1 MSAPPLPNVFRST
14 RTVARFSAQRTLRS
28 KKLPLALAS
37 TLLLVFTIVASRYA
51 ATSADP
57 ARVMELGTRWGFF
70 GLLAYLLPFLFTSG
84 NIAEEVE
91 GRTFVF
97 LASRSVGRVPIVLG
111 KYISSV
117 GFSVATLLVGL
128 LLLHLG
134 VYASSPA
141 ALVDALPE
149 TGRAAGALLLLTL
162 FYGGV
167 CSFWG
172 AVIPEAGGIVA
183 TLHLAILEFLFG
195 WMPGVFRLLSMSFMA
210 RQLAGL
216 EKGGLMVET
225 VPTVEPLAA
234 ASMLVA
240 ATAALVIATCV
251 AVQLSE
257 YRFSK
262 A

>member
-1 MSAPPLPNVFRST
+1 MSSSPQQNAFTST
-14 RTVARFSAQRTLRS
+14 LTVARFSARRTLRG
-28 KKLPLALAS
+28 KKLGLALVS
-37 TLLLVFTIVASRYA
+37 TILVVGTVIVSRYA
-51 ATSADP
+51 ASDAD
-57 ARVMELGTRWGFF
+57 AAEVMEIGTRWGFF
-70 GLLAYLLPFLFTSG
+70 GLLAYLLPFLFTAG

-91 GRTFVF
+91 SRTFIY
-97 LASRSVGRVPIVLG
+97 LASRSVGRIPIVLG
-111 KYISSV
+111 KYLAGV
-117 GFSVATLLVGL
+117 GFAAACLLMGL
-128 LLLHLG
+128 LLLHIG
-134 VYASSPA
+134 VYATSPA
-141 ALVDALPE
+141 GLVDALPE
-149 TGRAAGALLLLTL
+149 TARAGGALLLLTF

-183 TLHLAILEFLFG
+183 TLHLAIIEFIFG

-216 EKGGLMVET
+216 EKGGLMVDT
-225 VPTVEPLAA
+225 VPTIEPLAA
-234 ASMLVA
+234 ASMLFA
-240 ATAALVIATCV
+240 SAAALIVVTCA